1 MVRGPDRDL
10 ELPTSGLRV
19 MIVAGESSGEL
30 YGALLAR
37 ELMRRNPGLRIA
49 GVGGSR
55 MAAAGV
61 DLLAGV
67 SSALGAIEVLKLYR
81 KVRRTFR
88 KVVSALKTFRP
99 HIVIPIDYPDFNI
112 RVAAEARRLNIPVL
126 YYVSPQV
133 WAWRSRRV
141 RQFGNVAAR
150 MAVVLPFEEEIY
162 RKKGI
167 PCTYVGHPIVDEI
180 REVVEGLGFGLDD
193 IASPALR
200 RKVRARLSLAPER
213 RVVTIMPGSRPHEV
227 QRLLPTLAET
237 IPDLIERYPGTQFV
251 LPAAPNLAESLFQ
264 ESSLLM
270 SCHVLRGQS
279 VQALLASDCA
289 VIASGTST
297 LQAAL
302 LRVPMVVVYRLSPGT
317 FALGKLLVRV
327 QHISLVNILKEKSL
341 SQGTAPLVRELLQE
355 EVNGRNI
362 VSEVSRMLDDSLYRE
377 SMLRGFDAIAG
388 LFLHKWASSEV
399 AALAEEICGVV
410 SVDRSG
416 TVDPGAAAP
425 RETR

>member
-1 MVRGPDRDL
+1 
-10 ELPTSGLRV
+10 
-19 MIVAGESSGEL
+19 MIIAGESSGEL
-30 YGALLAR
+30 YGAYLAR
-37 ELMRRNPGLRIA
+37 ELTRRNPGIRIA
-49 GVGGSR
+49 GVGGDR

-67 SSALGAIEVLKLYR
+67 SSALGAIEVINLYR

-88 KVVSALKTFRP
+88 KVVSALKTFHP

-112 RVAAEARRLNIPVL
+112 RVATEARRLGIPVL

-141 RQFGNVAAR
+141 KQFGDVAAR

-162 RKKGI
+162 RKKDI
-167 PCTYVGHPIVDEI
+167 PCSYVGHPIVDEI
-180 REVVEGLGFGLDD
+180 REVVEGLGFGLGD
-193 IASPALR
+193 IGHQELKH
-200 RKVRARLSLAPER
+200 KVRKELSLGPER
-213 RVVTIMPGSRPHEV
+213 RVVTVMPGSRRHEV
-227 QRLLPTLAET
+227 ERLLPTLAET
-237 IPDLIERYPGTQFV
+237 IPELIERYPGTQFV
-251 LPAAPNLAESLFQ
+251 LPAAPNLAEALFD
-264 ESSLLM
+264 ESSLRM

-327 QHISLVNILKEKSL
+327 KHISLVNILQEKCL
-341 SQGTAPLVRELLQE
+341 TQGAAPLVRELLQDD
-355 EVNGRNI
+355 VSRDQI
-362 VSEVSRMLDDSLYRE
+362 VSEIGRILDDDDYRGR
-377 SMLRGFDAIAG
+377 MLRGFDAIAG
-388 LFLHKWASSEV
+388 LFLHKRASAEV
-399 AALAEEICGVV
+399 AGLAEEICGVV
-410 SVDRSG
+410 PVGGGDRD
-416 TVDPGAAAP
+416 DPGRAGS
-425 RETR
+425 RRGTR